1 MGLNKTDLKND
12 IASIMTDMMERENT
26 SIDEFATRLSDA
38 IDSYVKQASVVYTS
52 GLMAP
57 NGNVVGNFNGRL
69 E

>member
-1 MGLNKTDLKND
+1 MALQKTHLKDD
-12 IASIMTDMMERENT
+12 IVSIMSDMMERENT
-26 SIDEFATRLSDA
+26 SIEEFATRLSDA

-52 GLMAP
+52 GLVAP

>member
-1 MGLNKTDLKND
+1 MALQKTHLKND
-12 IASIMTDMMERENT
+12 IVSIMSDMMQRENT

-52 GLMAP
+52 GLVAP

>member
-1 MGLNKTDLKND
+1 MGLDKTNLKND
-12 IASIMTDMMERENT
+12 IVSIMSDMMQRENT

-52 GLMAP
+52 GLVAP

>member
-1 MGLNKTDLKND
+1 
-12 IASIMTDMMERENT
+12 MMERENT